1 VILVDFRAFDTFGE
15 ITVLAIVGLTV
26 YALLRRFRPAPES
39 VERPRPQLAA
49 EEQAL
54 EAYLVVPSVLMQWM
68 FAPLTALSAC
78 LFFRGHDLP
87 GGGFAAGVTLAVGLL
102 LQYVAANVRWVEAR
116 ITVLPVRWM
125 ASGLTISAAVG
136 AGSWIFGYP
145 FLSAHAQYLDI
156 PVIGKV
162 PFSTAMLFDFGV
174 FSLVLGAIVLMLIAI
189 AHQSLRVARPS
200 DTGKELK

>member
-1 VILVDFRAFDTFGE
+1 MKE
-15 ITVLAIVGLTV
+15 TV

-39 VERPRPQLAA
+39 VERPRPQLDA

-54 EAYLVVPSVLMQWM
+54 EAYLFVPSVLMQWM
-68 FAPLTALSAC
+68 FAPIIALAAY

-116 ITVLPVRWM
+116 ITVLPMRWM
-125 ASGLTISAAVG
+125 AAGLTTSAAVG

-145 FLSAHAQYLDI
+145 FLSAHAQYLEF

-174 FSLVLGAIVLMLIAI
+174 FSTVLGAIVLMLIAI
-189 AHQSLRVARPS
+189 AHQSLRVAPRARAPET
-200 DTGKELK
+200 DEETR